1 MKQNLKKVYM
11 FFCVF
16 IIGIFLVIPTVYAKN
31 KQWPS
36 ISEDNIS
43 KIIADSP
50 DYSLCVYNVGSAL
63 TFKSD
68 YTSAS
73 KFYSNKYYAFAY
85 NSKTDDLR
93 FVDATTLNFMPID
106 STYDW
111 DRSGIN
117 QSITFGT
124 KLKEDLVKNNQLSCN
139 NLYFLDSDD
148 NLRIYSDNSLTA
160 DFYFDPEDYRLSLI
174 KSTGV
179 TGTLKTGIND
189 SQSLKCDDYLSK
201 LKTIANKYYTEQET
215 SFDELQKLKNG
226 TFEPGTAVKA
236 KEYSDKLV
244 TLMDST
250 INGLD
255 ALNLTTDS
263 TGTGFYIGNCT
274 GSGSLSAEYTRL
286 KNSLTSAQ
294 SLVNTWS
301 KTLNGKLKAVD
312 ANGNNS
318 VYDKDREAIS
328 SINNSLDVL
337 EVKWH
342 DYLTKI
348 DTGKKV
354 DDESCEGLLGQD
366 LLDDISTVFTWI
378 KITVPILL
386 ILLGSIDF
394 GKAVLSDDQQ
404 ELKKATSKFI
414 KRCIIAVAIF
424 FIPTIIM
431 YLISFVDKIADVSCD
446 VRIW

>member
-1 MKQNLKKVYM
+1 MKQNLKKICV
-11 FFCVF
+11 FFCIF
-16 IIGIFLVIPTVYAKN
+16 IIGIFLIIPTVYAKN

-36 ISEDNIS
+36 ISNDSIS
-43 KIIADSP
+43 KIMEENPA
-50 DYSLCVYNVGSAL
+50 YSICIYNTGNVL
-63 TFKSD
+63 TLNSD
-68 YTSAS
+68 YTSS
-73 KFYSNKYYAFAY
+73 SEFYSNKSYAFAY
-85 NSKTDDLR
+85 NSKIDDLR
-93 FVDATTLNFMPID
+93 FIDAATLNFMPMN
-106 STYDW
+106 SSYDW

-124 KLKEDLVKNNQLSCN
+124 NLKNDLVKNNQLSCDT
-139 NLYFLDSDD
+139 LYFIDNGDS
-148 NLRIYSDNSLTA
+148 LEIYSNASLTE
-160 DFYFDPEDYRLSLI
+160 DLYFNDDGTRMTLI
-174 KSTGV
+174 KNTGII
-179 TGTLKTGIND
+179 GTLKNGVND

-215 SFDELQKLKNG
+215 PFDELQKLKNG

-244 TLMDST
+244 TLMDLT

-263 TGTGFYIGNCT
+263 TGNGFYIGNCT

-286 KNSLTSAQ
+286 KNSLTAAQ
-294 SLVNTWS
+294 NLINTWS
-301 KTLNGKLKAVD
+301 KTLNSKLKSID

-431 YLISFVDKIADVSCD
+431 YLISFIDKIADVSCD

>member
-1 MKQNLKKVYM
+1 MKQNLKKVYI
-11 FFCVF
+11 FCVF

-43 KIIADSP
+43 KIMEENPA
-50 DYSLCVYNVGSAL
+50 YSICIYNTGNVL
-63 TFKSD
+63 TRISE
-68 YTSAS
+68 YTNFSE
-73 KFYSNKYYAFAY
+73 FYSNKSYIFAY
-85 NSKTDDLR
+85 NSKNDDLR
-93 FVDATTLNFMPID
+93 FIDIATLNFMPID
-106 STYDW
+106 SAYDW
-111 DRSGIN
+111 DRSGFN
-117 QSITFGT
+117 QRVSFGT
-124 KLKEDLVKNNQLSCN
+124 KIKDDLIKDKHLSCN
-139 NLYFLDSDD
+139 TLYFIDDGD
-148 NLRIYSDNSLTA
+148 NLEIHSKTSLN
-160 DFYFDPEDYRLSLI
+160 DDSYFSNEGYGISEI
-174 KSTGV
+174 ENTGIS
-179 TGTLKTGIND
+179 GTLKTGIND

-201 LKTIANKYYTEQET
+201 LKIIANKYYTEQET
-215 SFDELQKLKNG
+215 PFDELQKLKNG

-263 TGTGFYIGNCT
+263 TGKGFYIGNCT

-431 YLISFVDKIADVSCD
+431 YLISFIDKIADVSCD